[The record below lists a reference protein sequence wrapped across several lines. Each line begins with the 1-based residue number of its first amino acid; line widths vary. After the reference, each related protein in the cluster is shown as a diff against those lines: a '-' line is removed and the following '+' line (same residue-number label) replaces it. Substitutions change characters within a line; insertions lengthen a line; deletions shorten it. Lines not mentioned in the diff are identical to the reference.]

1 MALSEIFPSIK
12 KYKKNYN
19 NSSLLSQTKSNVYI
33 KKGTLKENQMNLLY
47 NLTQNKL
54 SRDYINKLTQL
65 LYNCKSIKN
74 YSLKRIN
81 LDKAVYKYN
90 NNNELYI
97 TLQNFNYRNKSFNY
111 EHNNNNNK
119 NSSLHNF
126 TENGSN
132 YLTNDTNYNVSYKNS
147 NLEKKENK
155 TKFDINDLYEQ
166 LEEEKLNRTI
176 KKLLLN
182 EDLALPKKT
191 ENQIFNR
198 LKMKYK
204 FEGSQNENR
213 FLSQPKVEK
222 RYDTMSIKANKNA
235 KLIFPQI
242 NDRFIDYLNILKTKT
257 NELNSIKHNKHTS
270 HLSPLFFLGKNNLN
284 YLNNIKYISYRKLNS
299 DKKLKD
305 AININ
310 EENKKYLQTM
320 ARNINTLNEINN
332 ENKEIL
338 ESKNLNNNN
347 FL

>member
-1 MALSEIFPSIK
+1 
-12 KYKKNYN
+12 
-19 NSSLLSQTKSNVYI
+19 
-33 KKGTLKENQMNLLY
+33 LY
-47 NLTQNKL
+47 
-54 SRDYINKLTQL
+54 
-65 LYNCKSIKN
+65 
-74 YSLKRIN
+74 
-81 LDKAVYKYN
+81 
-90 NNNELYI
+90 
-97 TLQNFNYRNKSFNY
+97 
-111 EHNNNNNK
+111 
-119 NSSLHNF
+119 
-126 TENGSN
+126 G
-132 YLTNDTNYNVSYKNS
+132 
-147 NLEKKENK
+147 
-155 TKFDINDLYEQ
+155 Q

-222 RYDTMSIKANKNA
+222 KYDTTSIKANKNA

-310 EENKKYLQTM
+310 NGKKKFKKMASIDKKYIMKIFNDQ
-320 ARNINTLNEINN
+320 ND
-332 ENKEIL
+332 
-338 ESKNLNNNN
+338 
-347 FL
+347 F